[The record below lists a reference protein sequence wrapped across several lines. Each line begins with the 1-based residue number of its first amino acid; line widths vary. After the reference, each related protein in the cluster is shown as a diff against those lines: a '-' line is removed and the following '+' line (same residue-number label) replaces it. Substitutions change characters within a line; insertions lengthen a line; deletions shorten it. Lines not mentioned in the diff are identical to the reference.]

1 MPDNTLDLYQLL
13 SDPLTATITADYE
26 VADRYYTIL
35 KKYAFGIDSIDEDDE
50 EEGITRKLQTIS
62 FDFINSEGKKQTAEI
77 PLLTLMPLP
86 LLHISEA
93 SFEFDVQM
101 NVKSEAESPI
111 TKDPLI
117 KTTALSKTRML
128 TTLNRAALVKVSVPV
143 TTGSESTESS
153 TNTNMKVHIKMQ
165 QSDMPIGLANILQTA
180 ADSMLISRTT
190 GDE

>member
-1 MPDNTLDLYQLL
+1 MADNTLDLYQLL

-35 KKYAFGIDSIDEDDE
+35 KKYAFGIDSVDEDE
-50 EEGITRKLQTIS
+50 EEGMTKKLQTIS
-62 FDFINSEGKKQTAEI
+62 FDFINSEGMKQTAEI

-101 NVKSEAESPI
+101 SVKSEAESPI
-111 TKDPLI
+111 TKDLPT
-117 KTTALSKTRML
+117 KATALSKTRML

-143 TTGSESTESS
+143 TTGSESTESN

-180 ADSMLISRTT
+180 ADSMLISRTK